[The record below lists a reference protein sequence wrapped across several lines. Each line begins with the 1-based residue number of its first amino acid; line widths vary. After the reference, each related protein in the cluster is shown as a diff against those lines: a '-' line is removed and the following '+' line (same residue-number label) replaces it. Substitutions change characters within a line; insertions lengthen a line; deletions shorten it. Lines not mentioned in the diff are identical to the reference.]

1 MSTMKIVKAGRGK
14 QGYCK
19 LCSLEPPELQ
29 DNFDKRVLDYSPKQM
44 NEWLAERIEDFKP
57 VNRQTIYS
65 HRDHV
70 RHPKDRMVRAI
81 QKRAMEHGVQKQRVS
96 EQEFLDAV
104 IAYGQA
110 NAEADPES
118 ITIDHA
124 LKAASLKMQ
133 SKQKG
138 QAHQTLVA
146 IFTGNYDTQDIIEGE
161 VTKVS

>member
-1 MSTMKIVKAGRGK
+1 MQIVKSGRGK

-19 LCSLEPPELQ
+19 LCSLEPVELQ
-29 DNFDKRVLDYSPKQM
+29 DNFDKRVLDYTPKQL
-44 NEWLAERIEDFKP
+44 NEWLADRIEDHKP
-57 VNRQTIYS
+57 VNRQTVYS

-70 RHPKDRMVRAI
+70 RHPKDRMVRAV

-104 IAYGQA
+104 VAIGEQKAA
-110 NAEADPES
+110 ADPDS
-118 ITIDHA
+118 VTIDHA

-146 IFTGNYDTQDIIEGE
+146 IFSGNREPDVIEGE
-161 VTKVS
+161 VTEVK